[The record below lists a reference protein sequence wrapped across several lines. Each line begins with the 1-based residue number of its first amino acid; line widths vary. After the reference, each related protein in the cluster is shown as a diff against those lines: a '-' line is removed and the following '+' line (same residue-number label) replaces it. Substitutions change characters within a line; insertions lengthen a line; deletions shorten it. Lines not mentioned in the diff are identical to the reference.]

1 MSFISDILAA
11 WDPLGGDERARC
23 AHLPSYRWATC
34 QRYSRIFWRSA
45 TALYHRAEVPP
56 GAPSRLTAL
65 QPRAP
70 AGLIAGS
77 A

>member
-1 MSFISDILAA
+1 M
-11 WDPLGGDERARC
+11 
-23 AHLPSYRWATC
+23 
-34 QRYSRIFWRSA
+34 
-45 TALYHRAEVPP
+45 PP

-77 A
+77 

>member
-11 WDPLGGDERARC
+11 WDPLGGDGRARC

-45 TALYHRAEVPP
+45 TALYHRAEVAATCNVTTI
-56 GAPSRLTAL
+56 GRS
-65 QPRAP
+65 
-70 AGLIAGS
+70 S
-77 A
+77 S